1 MSFSR
6 QFHCHDRRLA
16 VPGGYSPTRTVEGPF
31 LRCAMRLLSLAFS
44 FGWTEVAKRLQA
56 GAKAEHSFTSL
67 DFCSFIYFFSFP
79 RRDSPSI
86 ISFPL
91 SSDSLAAQCSLPNV
105 PPFPLPHL
113 PTPRFARSLF
123 FIVSFFP
130 LLYLLFSHL
139 FNVSRQPP
147 AFLAFSVRRSVYT
160 SASNNRKLCIV
171 HERQYGIFVTVLV
184 SFLLRRLLFTRFCER
199 DEENKLLPA
208 RENASKIYTYFT

>member
-1 MSFSR
+1 
-6 QFHCHDRRLA
+6 
-16 VPGGYSPTRTVEGPF
+16 
-31 LRCAMRLLSLAFS
+31 MRLLSLAFS

-91 SSDSLAAQCSLPNV
+91 SSRFSGCPMLLAQCPSPHLSTS
-105 PPFPLPHL
+105 PLPVSRVL
-113 PTPRFARSLF
+113 SFSSFL
-123 FIVSFFP
+123 SFFP